1 MMDKQK
7 AIRDFEK
14 DNMKKDIPKFRVGD
28 TVEVF
33 VKIVEEGKKRLQV
46 FEGVV
51 IKKRGTGARK
61 TFTVRKVSYSEGVER
76 TFPIHSP
83 NTEKIVV
90 IKKGNVRRAK
100 LYYLRGKIGK
110 KTKIEGKELYSEE
123 GTAPSPDVAPREEG
137 KK

>member
-1 MMDKQK
+1 MNKQK
-7 AIRDFEK
+7 AIQDFEK
-14 DNMKKDIPKFRVGD
+14 GNIKKDIPKFRAGD

-33 VKIVEEGKKRLQV
+33 VKIVEEGKKRIQV

-51 IKKRGTGARK
+51 IKKRGTGARQ

-110 KTKIEGKELYSEE
+110 KTKIEGKELHSEE
-123 GTAPSPDVAPREEG
+123 GKAPSPDAAPRKEG